1 MRLLFV
7 LALSACSA
15 VSGFA
20 QTTTQAA
27 TKSELQLTLDKK
39 VQRWQK
45 VFDDVS
51 IAIAYIE
58 NGKVSW
64 ISIYGDQLPGGPP
77 ATDKTLYD
85 KTLYSVASLT
95 KPITAE
101 VILRLVSA
109 GKLSLDEP
117 ISAYWTDPDIK
128 DNPWSKLIT
137 ARLCL
142 SHQTGFPNWRNQT
155 KDVLQFK
162 FEPGTKTG
170 YSGEGYEYVARYAE
184 KKTGVSFEDLAK
196 QYVFDPVGMKDTSY
210 TPQPW
215 WEERLAKPYESKP
228 RTQLN
233 AADLL
238 RATIGDYAKFIVSVM
253 HNEGVSREIAA
264 ERLTIT
270 RDQITPESEAVL
282 CAESKD
288 PGHCKVAVGPGLGWR
303 IVTINGETIVDH
315 SGNDGDVKTFAFFV
329 PRLQTGAVIFT
340 CGNDYDYT
348 AIEKHQRVLRKIVG
362 ALYPDQVYVETMTNI
377 L

>member
-1 MRLLFV
+1 MRLILV

-27 TKSELQLTLDKK
+27 TKSELQLTLDRK

-77 ATDKTLYD
+77 AND

-101 VILRLVSA
+101 VILRLASD

-117 ISAYWTDPDIK
+117 ISSYWIDPDVR
-128 DNPWSKLIT
+128 DNPWSKELT

-155 KDVLQFK
+155 LQFK

-170 YSGEGYEYVARYAE
+170 YSGEGYEYVARFAE
-184 KKTGVSFEDLAK
+184 KKTGVSFEDLAM
-196 QYVFDPVGMKDTSY
+196 QNVFGPIGMKDTSY

-215 WEERLAKPYESKP
+215 WEGRLAKPYESKP
-228 RTQLN
+228 RIELN

-238 RATIGDYAKFIVSVM
+238 RATIGDYAKFVVSVM
-253 HNEGVSREIAA
+253 HNEGVSKEIAA
-264 ERLTIT
+264 ERLKIT

-282 CAESKD
+282 CEESKD
-288 PGHCKVAVGPGLGWR
+288 PAHCKVAVGPGLGWR
-303 IVTINGETIVDH
+303 IVKINGETIVDH
-315 SGNDGDVKTFAFFV
+315 SGNDGDVKTFAFFI

-340 CGNDYDYT
+340 CGNDYDNT

-362 ALYPDQVYVETMTNI
+362 ALYPDRVYVETMTNI

>member
-1 MRLLFV
+1 MRLWLGLV
-7 LALSACSA
+7 LSAFA
-15 VSGFA
+15 GVNVFA
-20 QTTTQAA
+20 QASTTANE
-27 TKSELQLTLDKK
+27 SGLQRTLDKK
-39 VQRWQK
+39 IQRWQK

-58 NGKVSW
+58 NGRVSW
-64 ISIYGDQLPGGPP
+64 ISISGNQIPEGPP
-77 ATDKTLYD
+77 AND

-101 VILRLVSA
+101 TILRLVSDR
-109 GKLSLDEP
+109 KLSLDEP
-117 ISAYWTDPDIK
+117 IFPYWTDPDVK
-128 DNPWSKLIT
+128 DNPWNKLLT

-142 SHQTGFPNWRNQT
+142 SHQTGFPNWRYQT
-155 KDVLQFK
+155 KNVLGFQ

-170 YSGEGYEYVARYAE
+170 YSGEGYEYLARYAE
-184 KKTGVSFEDLAK
+184 KESGVSFEDLAK
-196 QYVFDPVGMKDTSY
+196 QYVFDPIGMKDTSY

-215 WEERLAKPYESKP
+215 WEGRLAKPYESKP

-238 RATIGDYAKFIVSVM
+238 RATIGDYAKFVVSVM
-253 HNEGVSREIAA
+253 HNERVSKEIAA
-264 ERLTIT
+264 ERFKIT
-270 RDQITPESEAVL
+270 RNQITPESEAVL
-282 CAESKD
+282 CEESKD
-288 PGHCKVAVGPGLGWR
+288 PAHCKVAAGPGLGWR

-340 CGNDYDYT
+340 CGNDYDFT
-348 AIEKHQRVLRKIVG
+348 AIERHQRVIRKIVE
-362 ALYPDQVYVETMTNI
+362 ALYPDRVYVETMTNI

>member
-1 MRLLFV
+1 MRLLLV
-7 LALSACSA
+7 LALSASSA

-20 QTTTQAA
+20 QTTTQVAK
-27 TKSELQLTLDKK
+27 KSELQLTLDKK
-39 VQRWQK
+39 VQQWQK

-77 ATDKTLYD
+77 AND

-101 VILRLVSA
+101 VILRLASDE
-109 GKLSLDEP
+109 KLSLDEP
-117 ISAYWTDPDIK
+117 ISAYWTDPDVE
-128 DNPWSKLIT
+128 DNPWSKLLT

-142 SHQTGFPNWRNQT
+142 SHQTGLPNWRNQT
-155 KDVLQFK
+155 KNILQFK
-162 FEPGTKTG
+162 FEPGIQTG
-170 YSGEGYEYVARYAE
+170 HSGEGYEYVARFAE

-196 QYVFDPVGMKDTSY
+196 QYVFDPIGMKDTSY

-215 WEERLAKPYESKP
+215 WEGRLAKPYESKP
-228 RTQLN
+228 RSQLN

-238 RATIGDYAKFIVSVM
+238 RATIGDDAKFVVSVM
-253 HNEGVSREIAA
+253 HNERVNKEIAA
-264 ERLTIT
+264 ERVKIS
-270 RDQITPESEAVL
+270 RNQVTPESEAVL
-282 CAESKD
+282 CEESKD
-288 PGHCKVAVGPGLGWR
+288 PAHCKVAVGPGLGWR
-303 IVTINGETIVDH
+303 IDTINGETIVDH

-340 CGNDYDYT
+340 CGNDYDFT
-348 AIEKHQRVLRKIVG
+348 AIERHQRVLRKIVG
-362 ALYPDQVYVETMTNI
+362 ALYPDRVYVETMTNI

>member
-1 MRLLFV
+1 MRLF
-7 LALSACSA
+7 LALVLSVCIA
-15 VSGFA
+15 VSGFT
-20 QTTTQAA
+20 QTGTQAA
-27 TKSELQLTLDKK
+27 KQSELQLSLDKK

-51 IAIAYIE
+51 IAVAYIE

-64 ISIYGDQLPGGPP
+64 ISIYGNQVPGGPP
-77 ATDKTLYD
+77 AND

-101 VILRLVSA
+101 VILRLASD

-117 ISAYWTDPDIK
+117 ISANWTDPDVK
-128 DNPWSKLIT
+128 DNPWSRLLT

-142 SHQTGFPNWRNQT
+142 SHQTGFPNWRYQT
-155 KDVLQFK
+155 ENVLRFQW
-162 FEPGTKTG
+162 EPGTRTG

-184 KKTGVSFEDLAK
+184 KKIGDSFEDLAK
-196 QYVFDPVGMKDTSY
+196 QYVFDPIGMRDTSY

-215 WEERLAKPYESKP
+215 WEGRLAKPFESKP

-238 RATIGDYAKFIVSVM
+238 RATVGDYAKFVVSVM
-253 HNEGVSREIAA
+253 HNEGVSKEIAA
-264 ERLTIT
+264 ERFKIT
-270 RDQITPESEAVL
+270 RNQVTPEIEAVL
-282 CAESKD
+282 CEESKD
-288 PGHCKVAVGPGLGWR
+288 PAHCKVAAGPGLGWR

-340 CGNDYDYT
+340 CGNDYDFT
-348 AIEKHQRVLRKIVG
+348 AIERHQRVIRKIVG
-362 ALYPDQVYVETMTNI
+362 VLYPDRVYVETMTNI